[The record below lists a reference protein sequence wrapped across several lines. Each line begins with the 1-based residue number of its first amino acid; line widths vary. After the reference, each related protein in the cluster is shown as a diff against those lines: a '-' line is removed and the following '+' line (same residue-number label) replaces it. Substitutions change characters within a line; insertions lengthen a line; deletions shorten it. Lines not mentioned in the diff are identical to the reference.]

1 MVRFMANPRVDP
13 SQTARDPS
21 PEAPPQ
27 EVIDAAWEVP
37 AENLPPVGSAVQ
49 FFTNDRRR
57 QWSDI
62 GAGPY
67 AAIVT
72 GYGSHNRLN
81 LYVLPCR
88 GAMPAELYE
97 NVPSLGLTGDLVWW
111 RTIPYQTPKPK
122 KK

>member
-1 MVRFMANPRVDP
+1 VANPRVNP
-13 SQTARDPS
+13 SQAAAEPS
-21 PEAPPQ
+21 QSQ

-37 AENLPPVGSAVQ
+37 VENLPPVGTPVQ
-49 FFTNDRRR
+49 FFTNDKRR
-57 QWSDI
+57 QWASV

-97 NVPSLGLTGDLVWW
+97 NVPPLNTTEDLVWW
-111 RTIPYQTPKPK
+111 RSLPYQAPK
-122 KK
+122 KKT